1 MKFIDLH
8 CDTLSKVMEHP
19 LPGVLERN
27 SRAVDFTGMEEAG
40 CLLQVF
46 ASFLNLGGYPE
57 AEREELAWQDALA
70 MNHLFR
76 EEAAR
81 AGRIVTVTSA
91 DSLVRAEEKG
101 RLCALLSIEEG
112 GILNQERER
121 LNVLHERGVRLI
133 TLTWNYENCL
143 GFPNSTDAGT
153 MAKGLKPFGK
163 EIVEAMEAKG
173 MIVDVSHLSDGG
185 FYDVA
190 GLLKGPFVASH
201 SNSRSPCPHPRNLT
215 DDMLRILGEHG
226 GLAGLNF
233 CPRFLRPDQ
242 NASEIDDMVRH
253 IRHMVNEA
261 GLEAV
266 GLGSDLDGIS
276 GDLEI
281 SNIRQIPLLER
292 ALMKSGFPESAIEKI
307 FWKNALRLLR
317 DTLR

>member
-1 MKFIDLH
+1 M
-8 CDTLSKVMEHP
+8 
-19 LPGVLERN
+19 G
-27 SRAVDFTGMEEAG
+27 
-40 CLLQVF
+40 
-46 ASFLNLGGYPE
+46 
-57 AEREELAWQDALA
+57 
-70 MNHLFR
+70 
-76 EEAAR
+76 
-81 AGRIVTVTSA
+81 
-91 DSLVRAEEKG
+91 
-101 RLCALLSIEEG
+101 
-112 GILNQERER
+112 
-121 LNVLHERGVRLI
+121 
-133 TLTWNYENCL
+133 
-143 GFPNSTDAGT
+143 
-153 MAKGLKPFGK
+153 
-163 EIVEAMEAKG
+163 AKG

-201 SNSRSPCPHPRNLT
+201 SNSRSLCPHPRNLT

-292 ALMKSGFPESAIEKI
+292 ALKKSGFPESAIEKV
-307 FWKNALRLLR
+307 FWEKRSPAAPGHSPLKS
-317 DTLR
+317 

>member
-1 MKFIDLH
+1 
-8 CDTLSKVMEHP
+8 
-19 LPGVLERN
+19 
-27 SRAVDFTGMEEAG
+27 
-40 CLLQVF
+40 
-46 ASFLNLGGYPE
+46 
-57 AEREELAWQDALA
+57 
-70 MNHLFR
+70 
-76 EEAAR
+76 
-81 AGRIVTVTSA
+81 
-91 DSLVRAEEKG
+91 
-101 RLCALLSIEEG
+101 
-112 GILNQERER
+112 
-121 LNVLHERGVRLI
+121 
-133 TLTWNYENCL
+133 
-143 GFPNSTDAGT
+143 

-163 EIVEAMEAKG
+163 EIVEAMGAKG

-201 SNSRSPCPHPRNLT
+201 SNSRSLCPHPRNLT

-292 ALMKSGFPESAIEKI
+292 ALKKSGFPESAIEKI

>member
-27 SRAVDFTGMEEAG
+27 SRAVD
-40 CLLQVF
+40 
-46 ASFLNLGGYPE
+46 LGGYPE

-101 RLCALLSIEEG
+101 RFCALLSVEEG

-163 EIVEAMEAKG
+163 EIVEAMGAKG

-201 SNSRSPCPHPRNLT
+201 SNSRSLCPHPRNLT

-292 ALMKSGFPESAIEKI
+292 ALKKSGFPESAIEKI

>member
-1 MKFIDLH
+1 M
-8 CDTLSKVMEHP
+8 
-19 LPGVLERN
+19 
-27 SRAVDFTGMEEAG
+27 
-40 CLLQVF
+40 LQVF

-163 EIVEAMEAKG
+163 EIVEAMGAKG

-201 SNSRSPCPHPRNLT
+201 SNSRSLCPHPRNLT

-292 ALMKSGFPESAIEKI
+292 ALKKSGFPESAIEKI